1 MRAYRPSR
9 LAAPLDPGTS
19 RRARR
24 TGWILLGATLGLPV
38 VLLALWV
45 VMETMLNQPFGRS
58 LFWEGADTEIVVY
71 NASGQDIREFEVRVA
86 GHRIRVEGLLET
98 RREDDPDQNV
108 VHYRD
113 MIFSRVRPLTFPLE
127 IAYEEADTGVVRTGS
142 VVANRRPR
150 RECKFVIF
158 LRAEGPEFSE
168 CRRPERK
175 GLSVR

>member
-1 MRAYRPSR
+1 MTPM
-9 LAAPLDPGTS
+9 DPETS

-24 TGWILLGATLGLPV
+24 VGWIVLGATLGLPA

-45 VMETMLNQPFGRS
+45 VMETTLNQPFGRS

-71 NASGQDIREFEVRVA
+71 NDSGRDIREFEVRVA
-86 GHRIRVEGLLET
+86 DHSIRVEGLLEA
-98 RREDDPDQNV
+98 RREDDPDQKS
-108 VHYRD
+108 VHYED
-113 MIFSRVRPLTFPLE
+113 MIFSRVRPLTFQLE
-127 IAYEEADTGVVRTGS
+127 IRYEEADTGVVRTGS
-142 VVANRRPR
+142 VVADRRPR

-168 CRRPERK
+168 CRRSERE